1 MPAFSVWHLVVLVVT
16 VLNVAAFWRLL
27 PKARIPGW
35 LAILAILPFVAE
47 IYLWIVA
54 FGMSDDPKA

>member
-1 MPAFSVWHLVVLVVT
+1 MPAFSVWHLLILVIT

-27 PKARIPGW
+27 PKARILRW
-35 LAILAILPFVAE
+35 LAILAIIPFVVE

-54 FGMSDDPKA
+54 FAMTDDRKR